1 MPYILVE
8 ERRQHIIKAAIEV
21 IAEEGLAQATT
32 RRIAER
38 AGAPLSALHYCFKN
52 KNELIQV
59 IAAEGAAMLQRFF
72 SDIDPTAGI
81 EAVIRNDIAALWRWY
96 QENSGLQ
103 LALLELGMNRIR
115 RGGPPKEI
123 YAMWGPFGR
132 DIMREHLQTAARHD
146 SRKLKISIDDVV
158 RFILHRFDGLILEF
172 AASRDPKACQR
183 QVDLLAD
190 AIVLLALPQVARV
203 RSTRRSRA

>member
-38 AGAPLSALHYCFKN
+38 AGAPLSALHYCFKD

-72 SDIDPTAGI
+72 AGIDPTAGF
-81 EAVIRNDIAALWRWY
+81 EAVTALT
-96 QENSGLQ
+96 S
-103 LALLELGMNRIR
+103 R
-115 RGGPPKEI
+115 RYGAG
-123 YAMWGPFGR
+123 
-132 DIMREHLQTAARHD
+132 
-146 SRKLKISIDDVV
+146 
-158 RFILHRFDGLILEF
+158 
-172 AASRDPKACQR
+172 
-183 QVDLLAD
+183 
-190 AIVLLALPQVARV
+190 
-203 RSTRRSRA
+203 TRRTPGCSSRCSSSG